1 MQVLGEFAVNVIYE
15 KQKPAELSLVVV
27 RGNGPS
33 LLGRNWL
40 SQIRLNWNKI
50 CRVSS
55 EAKRAL
61 PNLLEK
67 YQEVFA
73 QELGTIK
80 PFKATLSLKESAKP
94 VFCKARPV
102 PFAFKAAVEETLDR
116 LENDG
121 VLEKVR
127 YSEWAAPVVV
137 VPKRDGQIRLCG
149 DYRVSVNPSLEID
162 QYPLPKPD
170 ELFATLA
177 GGKMFSTLDLSHA
190 YNQLMLDDVS
200 RNLVTINTH
209 HGLYR
214 YTRLPFGIAS
224 APAIFQKT
232 MDSILQGM
240 EGVACFLD
248 DILVTGSSEEEH
260 LKNLESVL
268 QSLMKHGVRLKR
280 EKCFF
285 NRTSVEYLGFK
296 VDAEGL
302 HATEEKLK
310 AITEAPRPCNVT
322 ELCSFLG
329 LINYYGRFISNLAA
343 TLHPLNCL
351 LCKDSNWRWTKD
363 CEQAFQAA
371 KSKLI
376 SSHVLVHYNPELPLR
391 LAGDASNYG
400 IGAVISHMMPD
411 GSERPVAFA
420 SHTLTSSERN
430 YSQIEKEALSLVY
443 GVRKFHSYL
452 YGRQF
457 TLITDHKPLLSIFG
471 TKKGIPAMAAACL
484 QRWAI
489 LLSAYR
495 YEVEFRPTGKH
506 GNADGLSRLPLNQG
520 HAEGMSL
527 EAGIFQ
533 VQQLENLPVTT
544 KHLKSATRN
553 DPFLSKILIFVKE
566 GWPVNC
572 NADFRAYLNRKN
584 ELSVEDDCL
593 LWGIR
598 VIIPEKL
605 RSKVLDELHR
615 EHMGISRMKS
625 VARSYFWWPGVD
637 KAIEELARN
646 CQSCQA
652 VKHSPSVA
660 PLHPWIW
667 PSRPWQRI
675 HLDFAGP
682 FQGTTFL
689 VVVDAN
695 SKWPEVFPMTN
706 TTTAKTV
713 EVLRQL
719 FSSYGLPEEVVSDN
733 GPQFISEEFSDFMKA
748 NGVKHVRIAPYHPAS
763 NGLAERFVQSFKT
776 ALKSSVNSRLS
787 LSHRLANYLLSYR
800 STPHS
805 TTGVSPS
812 SLFLH
817 RHIRTRFDLLRPDR
831 EARINQ
837 KQSKQKE
844 LHDRRAKTRE
854 FFVGQPVM
862 IKNLRPGPD
871 WVSGIIVECL
881 GPVSYLVETSQR
893 LLWKRHVDHLKPID
907 NDEQED
913 IPYAQDLVM
922 SSGNAIPNISE
933 SAPVPVTSEDAVEPI
948 QPTIENSASADLTSN
963 ELPTSTEEHSH
974 DSSSTLPPVKTYPRR
989 SNRGPPLRYSDTY
1002 CM

>member
-1 MQVLGEFAVNVIYE
+1 M
-15 KQKPAELSLVVV
+15 
-27 RGNGPS
+27 
-33 LLGRNWL
+33 
-40 SQIRLNWNKI
+40 
-50 CRVSS
+50 
-55 EAKRAL
+55 
-61 PNLLEK
+61 
-67 YQEVFA
+67 
-73 QELGTIK
+73 
-80 PFKATLSLKESAKP
+80 
-94 VFCKARPV
+94 
-102 PFAFKAAVEETLDR
+102 
-116 LENDG
+116 
-121 VLEKVR
+121 
-127 YSEWAAPVVV
+127 
-137 VPKRDGQIRLCG
+137 
-149 DYRVSVNPSLEID
+149 
-162 QYPLPKPD
+162 
-170 ELFATLA
+170 
-177 GGKMFSTLDLSHA
+177 
-190 YNQLMLDDVS
+190 
-200 RNLVTINTH
+200 
-209 HGLYR
+209 
-214 YTRLPFGIAS
+214 
-224 APAIFQKT
+224 
-232 MDSILQGM
+232 
-240 EGVACFLD
+240 
-248 DILVTGSSEEEH
+248 
-260 LKNLESVL
+260 
-268 QSLMKHGVRLKR
+268 
-280 EKCFF
+280 
-285 NRTSVEYLGFK
+285 
-296 VDAEGL
+296 
-302 HATEEKLK
+302 
-310 AITEAPRPCNVT
+310 
-322 ELCSFLG
+322 
-329 LINYYGRFISNLAA
+329 AA

-420 SHTLTSSERN
+420 SCTLTSSERN

-471 TKKGIPAMAAACL
+471 TKKGIPAMAAARL

-695 SKWPEVFPMTN
+695 SKWPEVFPMTS

-837 KQSKQKE
+837 KQSKQ
-844 LHDRRAKTRE
+844 RAT
-854 FFVGQPVM
+854 
-862 IKNLRPGPD
+862 
-871 WVSGIIVECL
+871 
-881 GPVSYLVETSQR
+881 
-893 LLWKRHVDHLKPID
+893 
-907 NDEQED
+907 
-913 IPYAQDLVM
+913 
-922 SSGNAIPNISE
+922 
-933 SAPVPVTSEDAVEPI
+933 
-948 QPTIENSASADLTSN
+948 
-963 ELPTSTEEHSH
+963 
-974 DSSSTLPPVKTYPRR
+974 
-989 SNRGPPLRYSDTY
+989 
-1002 CM
+1002 